1 MERGGGALLG
11 SAGVAVV
18 RAVGDTV
25 GGSVPLGSAEVV
37 APIVKFRVSSIN
49 YFLRCSCAAADTY

>member
-1 MERGGGALLG
+1 MVPCW

-18 RAVGDTV
+18 RAVGDTI

-37 APIVKFRVSSIN
+37 VVAVKVIGI
-49 YFLRCSCAAADTY
+49 

>member
-18 RAVGDTV
+18 RAVGGTIGD
-25 GGSVPLGSAEVV
+25 SVPLGSAEVV
-37 APIVKFRVSSIN
+37 VVGVFSA
-49 YFLRCSCAAADTY
+49 LGG